1 MVKIDEKVLLKYIE
15 NNYENPTNSVE
26 DLVLMMMG
34 LSHLEN
40 TGDLL
45 VGVNIALT
53 GTATIIGMIAT
64 APVLIAGSITA
75 GIAGC
80 IGIAKQGIKAAKVKS
95 LQNRIADMLIKK
107 YTSFIEAYTE
117 IANMIVNVSRDDLLK
132 FFEKRTKPTSLISY
146 CDLSK
151 FNGEVYSK
159 IGFELKEQTQPAIHW
174 YSPKTKRHI
183 TDNLLR
189 QRGFDQLHGT
199 NYGKGTSNEELME
212 KEGYFKIPDCGQL
225 VFVKRY

>member
-1 MVKIDEKVLLKYIE
+1 MNNHIFCKTIE

-40 TGDLL
+40 TGDFL

-53 GTATIIGMIAT
+53 GTATIIGMMAT

-80 IGIAKQGIKAAKVKS
+80 IGITKQGIKAAKVKS
-95 LQNRIADMLIKK
+95 LQNRIADMLIKE
-107 YTSFIEAYTE
+107 YASFIEAYTE

-132 FFEKRTKPTSLISY
+132 FFEKA
-146 CDLSK
+146 
-151 FNGEVYSK
+151 NA
-159 IGFELKEQTQPAIHW
+159 LK
-174 YSPKTKRHI
+174 
-183 TDNLLR
+183 
-189 QRGFDQLHGT
+189 
-199 NYGKGTSNEELME
+199 
-212 KEGYFKIPDCGQL
+212 
-225 VFVKRY
+225 

>member
-15 NNYENPTNSVE
+15 NNYENPTNSAE

-53 GTATIIGMIAT
+53 GTATIIGMMAT

-80 IGIAKQGIKAAKVKS
+80 IGITKQGIKAAKVKS

-107 YTSFIEAYTE
+107 HTSFIEAYTE

-132 FFEKRTKPTSLISY
+132 FFEKA
-146 CDLSK
+146 
-151 FNGEVYSK
+151 NA
-159 IGFELKEQTQPAIHW
+159 LK
-174 YSPKTKRHI
+174 
-183 TDNLLR
+183 
-189 QRGFDQLHGT
+189 
-199 NYGKGTSNEELME
+199 
-212 KEGYFKIPDCGQL
+212 
-225 VFVKRY
+225 

>member
-132 FFEKRTKPTSLISY
+132 FFEKA
-146 CDLSK
+146 
-151 FNGEVYSK
+151 NA
-159 IGFELKEQTQPAIHW
+159 LK
-174 YSPKTKRHI
+174 
-183 TDNLLR
+183 
-189 QRGFDQLHGT
+189 
-199 NYGKGTSNEELME
+199 
-212 KEGYFKIPDCGQL
+212 
-225 VFVKRY
+225 